1 MTLAKRAEQRLGPRS
16 ERDTDGLEL
25 HPQDMRPPVL
35 VLVQDQS
42 IGVTPGKIQRTD
54 TQEEFDS
61 LDVVPI
67 FVRPS
72 RILWPAGGF
81 SRDAVPL
88 CWSDDGHMG
97 SSRLLDGSQ
106 ARWSGAPCSE
116 CQEYTARPWEREEK
130 DKCQPGYNV
139 VLVDAESY
147 GGYVIRLRGTA
158 AKLAQF
164 FVAKGIARRA
174 VVRLYSERV
183 EKTTGKWYQLK
194 AKTLRLLDEA
204 DQSLIQDILQDYRDA
219 VVQEMDQVEMEAQK
233 PAEAA
238 PHSAQRGEVP
248 SLAQHALLPGDQSPV
263 TKGGIKEHMAD
274 MNDLFGP
281 GG

>member
-35 VLVQDQS
+35 VLGQDQS

-97 SSRLLDGSQ
+97 SSRLLD
-106 ARWSGAPCSE
+106 E
-116 CQEYTARPWEREEK
+116 
-130 DKCQPGYNV
+130 CQPGYNV

-194 AKTLRLLDEA
+194 AMTLRLLDEA